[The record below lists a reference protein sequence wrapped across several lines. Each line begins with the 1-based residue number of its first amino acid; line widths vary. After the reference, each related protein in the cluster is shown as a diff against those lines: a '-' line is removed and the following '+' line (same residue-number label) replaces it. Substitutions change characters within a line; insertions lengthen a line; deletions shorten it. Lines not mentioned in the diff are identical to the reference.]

1 MNSVATIW
9 GVLFNGMNSVATIWA
24 FLAELFV
31 GLIHATEQRIYS
43 FNGFIPSTDL
53 FLQRNE
59 FRCYNLGVPSGTLGW
74 IISNLQKYSVHRM
87 VSDIYLKAPHI
98 LL

>member
-9 GVLFNGMNSVATIWA
+9 VVPSGTLCGINPCNGT
-24 FLAELFV
+24 
-31 GLIHATEQRIYS
+31 
-43 FNGFIPSTDL
+43 TDL

-74 IISNLQKYSVHRM
+74 IISNLQKYSAHRM
-87 VSDIYLKAPHI
+87 VSDIYLEAPHI